1 MISLKPSHRVAP
13 LKYSHA
19 ARIIAPRS
27 TRVPLA
33 LDLASQRRSTRHNP
47 SAMWCCGDDD
57 AVAPRARTRYADA
70 DDADA
75 LDGRAERGNARAD
88 DASATTTTTTTE
100 SAELCALD
108 SSYLLR
114 EHAKRSDGALVDDA
128 LMAYGHARST
138 SAPPRASW
146 MMRREGD
153 GAGRGRES
161 KVERAK
167 GSAEDANGGSARDL
181 ERGGGEKM
189 MSRDEDS
196 IGHRR
201 AASVSLST
209 ADVRGVNL
217 TEIKREFARI
227 KSSEREPRKSH
238 RSETEDYDNSCPTC
252 FEEYEAENPKI
263 TLRCGHHFH
272 LACILQW
279 QAFLAVQSRDDT
291 CPACD
296 APIDFE
302 EWF

>member
-1 MISLKPSHRVAP
+1 
-13 LKYSHA
+13 
-19 ARIIAPRS
+19 
-27 TRVPLA
+27 
-33 LDLASQRRSTRHNP
+33 
-47 SAMWCCGDDD
+47 MWCCGDDD
-57 AVAPRARTRYADA
+57 VVAPRARTRY
-70 DDADA
+70 DDDDDDDA
-75 LDGRAERGNARAD
+75 LDRRAERGYARDDDARA
-88 DASATTTTTTTE
+88 TTTTTTE

-114 EHAKRSDGALVDDA
+114 EHAKRSDGALADDA

-138 SAPPRASW
+138 SAPPRASR

-153 GAGRGRES
+153 GAGRGREA

-167 GSAEDANGGSARDL
+167 GSAEDANGGSARELASGD
-181 ERGGGEKM
+181 GEKM
-189 MSRDEDS
+189 MSRDEDA

-272 LACILQW
+272 LACILEW
-279 QAFLAVQSRDDT
+279 QEYLAVQSRDDT

-296 APIDFE
+296 APIDFQ